1 MNIQKE
7 EITFTIFT
15 PTYNRAHTLKRVYH
29 SLLRQTCKDF
39 IWLIID
45 DGSTDKTPYLVEEW
59 RSKNQITIDYRFKSN
74 EGKHTAMALAFKTA
88 RTKYL
93 IGIDSDD
100 ELEPDA
106 IDTFKKTWEG
116 IAKEGLEE
124 QFAEV
129 SGLTYDSTGK
139 LVGDFYFHDGVDF
152 IDSNW
157 HEMVLKRHNNNEHI
171 VCWDLK
177 KLQECVDIPENF
189 WLSNK
194 VNMLGEGI
202 FWARLGRRYKT
213 RYINKGLRIY
223 HYDAGESLLRIS
235 DKTKGHYNNLASNRF
250 FLDENLDHFL
260 SNPKY
265 FINLILKYAISGIEL
280 DFSPLYVLR
289 KINTNRFK
297 IFYVLLLPP
306 GILAWF
312 YFKKIKKNFWF

>member
-1 MNIQKE
+1 MNIPNKR
-7 EITFTIFT
+7 ILFTVFT
-15 PTYNRAHTLKRVYH
+15 PTYNRAHTLQRVYH
-29 SLLRQTCKDF
+29 SLLRQTYKDF

-45 DGSTDKTPYLVEEW
+45 DGSTDKTHDLIKGWISE
-59 RSKNQITIDYRFKSN
+59 NQITIDYRYKAN
-74 EGKHTAMALAFKTA
+74 GGKHTAMSMAFKTCH
-88 RTKYL
+88 TKYL

-100 ELEPDA
+100 ELRPDA
-106 IDTFKKTWEG
+106 IETFKKVWESIIHYG
-116 IAKEGLEE
+116 FEA

-129 SGLTYDSTGK
+129 SGLTHDSTGK
-139 LVGDFYFHDGVDF
+139 LVGDFYFPEALEF

-157 HEMVLKRHNNNEHI
+157 HEMVLKQHNNNEHI

-177 KLQECVDIPENF
+177 KLRECVDIPENF

-202 FWARLGRRYKT
+202 FWARIGRKYKT

-223 HYDAGESLLRIS
+223 NYDAGESLLRIS
-235 DKTKGHYNNLASNRF
+235 DKKKGHFNNLASNRF
-250 FLDENLDHFL
+250 FLDENLDHFNN
-260 SNPKY
+260 NPKY
-265 FINLILKYAISGIEL
+265 FINLILKYIISGVEL
-280 DFSPLYVLR
+280 GFSPLYVLR
-289 KINTNRFK
+289 NINTNRFK